1 MKFTVALAQ
10 IKPVLGDLER
20 NLEIHRDY
28 IARAVERGSDLIVFP
43 ELSLTGYYLEDLV
56 PDVALDPH
64 RSDVFARL
72 AEHSDVHD
80 IDIVVGFVEVSE
92 DFRFFNAAAYLSQG
106 EVRYVHRKLYL
117 PTYGMFDEGRY
128 LAPGERLRAFETRWG
143 RMGMLICEDM
153 WHPSTSYLL
162 AQDGAQVIV
171 CLSAGPGR
179 GVRQEEKLGSTR
191 AWETITR
198 AASQAYMV
206 YTLYVNRVGFEDGA
220 FFSGGS
226 EVVDPFGRS
235 VVRAAE
241 PDEAL
246 LTADLDRRE
255 IRRARTFY
263 PLLRDE
269 RLDLTLRELKRIY
282 AERYGLADYDDSL

>member
-10 IKPVLGDLER
+10 IKPVLGDLRR
-20 NLEIHRDY
+20 NLEIHREY

-56 PDVALDPH
+56 PDVALDPR
-64 RSDVFARL
+64 RSDIFATL
-72 AEHSDVHD
+72 AEQSEIHD
-80 IDIVVGFVEVSE
+80 IDIVVGFVEVAD
-92 DFRFFNAAAYLSQG
+92 DFRFFNAAAYLSHG
-106 EVRYVHRKLYL
+106 ELRHIHRKVYL

-128 LAPGERLRAFETRWG
+128 LAPGEMLRAFDTRWG

-153 WHPSTSYLL
+153 WHPSTTYVL
-162 AQDGAQVIV
+162 AQDGAQVIL

-179 GVRQEEKLGSTR
+179 GVRQQEKLGSR
-191 AWETITR
+191 LAWETITR
-198 AASQAYMV
+198 AASQAYMI

-226 EVVDPFGRS
+226 EVVDPFGRP
-235 VVRAAE
+235 VVRASE
-241 PDEAL
+241 PDETL
-246 LTADLDRRE
+246 LVAELDQQE

-282 AERYGLADYDDSL
+282 AERHRLTGYDSSL